1 MSKWNIDLSD
11 PKAQWKEC
19 DKNGGGMVLFAEFC
33 EWAIG
38 KNLDLDN
45 DDN

>member
-19 DKNGGGMVLFAEFC
+19 DKNGGGMVLFDEFC